1 MAKHMKNSS
10 NFKRKTI
17 TKKNKKIIGSK
28 TKNKKINKI
37 ILIIRITSII
47 IMAICIFEL
56 TKWFLENRKNDG
68 ILNDII
74 TNYAQSTKEI
84 VIGEEKVSVL
94 EANFK
99 DLLEENNDTV
109 RMAYCKIN

>member
-10 NFKRKTI
+10 SFKEKNI
-17 TKKNKKIIGSK
+17 TKRNEKLNGSK

-37 ILIIRITSII
+37 ILIIRIISLIV
-47 IMAICIFEL
+47 MALCIFEL
-56 TKWFLENRKNDG
+56 AKWFLENRKNDG
-68 ILNDII
+68 ILTDII

-84 VIGEEKVSVL
+84 IIGEEKVSVL

-99 DLLEENNDTV
+99 DLLEENNDIV
-109 RMAYCKIN
+109 RMAYCKVN